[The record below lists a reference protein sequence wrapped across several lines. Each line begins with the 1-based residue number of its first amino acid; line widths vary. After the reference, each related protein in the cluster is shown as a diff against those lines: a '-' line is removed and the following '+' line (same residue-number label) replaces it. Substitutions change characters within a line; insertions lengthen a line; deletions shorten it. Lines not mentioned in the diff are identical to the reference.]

1 MAHQLYRLLIVR
13 DFTDG
18 MPHLAE
24 LVDQPDFERIAVTGP
39 EAALAAVTADK
50 DIDLVLLV
58 TGCCLRAPGSL
69 MRRLRELTDASMMLA
84 AECPDSGVCAL
95 EQGADEWVPHSVNPR
110 ELLLRLRNLAARAK
124 MLRQRPRLQA
134 EPIEFSGWRLDR
146 ERRELTSPDGESIH
160 LTGVEA
166 ALLSTLAVNAGR
178 PLDREWLQE
187 RICGRD
193 LAPNSRTI
201 DVTIAQLRRKL
212 GDDSRRPRFIVTMH
226 GKGYRFTAE
235 PGDTRPDSEEAR
247 S

>member
-1 MAHQLYRLLIVR
+1 
-13 DFTDG
+13 
-18 MPHLAE
+18 MPGLAA
-24 LVDQPDFERIAVTGP
+24 LVDQPDFERIMVSGP

-69 MRRLRELTDASMMLA
+69 MQRLKERTDAGMMLA

-95 EQGADEWVPHSVNPR
+95 EQGADEWVPQSVNPR
-110 ELLLRLRNLAARAK
+110 ELLLRLRNLAARTK
-124 MLRQRPRLQA
+124 MLRQRTRPQM
-134 EPIEFSGWRLDR
+134 EEIQFSGWRLDR
-146 ERRELTSPDGESIH
+146 ERRELTSPDGESVH

-178 PLDREWLQE
+178 PLDRDWLLQ

-193 LAPNSRTI
+193 LAPNSRSI

-212 GDDSRRPRFIVTMH
+212 GDDPRHPRFIVTMH
-226 GKGYRFTAE
+226 GKGYRFTAD
-235 PGDTRPDSEEAR
+235 PGDTSPGSEEAR